1 MATEL
6 ATAYI
11 SLIPELKGAGKSIAS
26 QLGGVDVAPTG
37 RKLGK
42 SLSDGIS
49 SGIDSSGIK
58 QLENAVASASQKV
71 GRAMASEKDATNQL
85 NIAQQRLVEVRSKY
99 ADGSS
104 QVMAAEAKVESAQ
117 RKAATA
123 SERTKSAQV
132 ELKRAQEQ
140 LSTANKKVSS
150 SSDDASRGIASM
162 GKTAGS
168 IKGALSACAKIAG
181 PAMAA
186 LGFGQLVAEAGR
198 VTDATQ
204 KFKGTLDFAGLGKP
218 EIEALSKS
226 TRKYADDTVYELSDI
241 QNITAQLA
249 SNGVSDYDKLA
260 EAAGNLNAVAG
271 GSAETFKSVGMVMTQ
286 TAGAGKL
293 TTENWN
299 QLTDAIP
306 GASGKLQ
313 EAMLKNGAYTG
324 NFRKAMEQG
333 QISAE
338 EFNQA
343 IMQLGF
349 DDAAVKAAKSTS
361 TFEGAM
367 GNLQAAAVGGISDL
381 LARSQPAIT
390 GVVNGLV
397 PVVEGAFNA
406 ISTAVG
412 FVVDNI
418 GLIAPAVAAVS
429 AAFAGFKAATFVTS
443 LMSSL
448 GGLSGMISTV
458 KTAATG
464 LFAALAANP
473 IAMVVAA
480 IAALV
485 AGFIAL
491 YNSNEQ
497 FRNAANALFAQL
509 ATIFGPALQQIGA
522 MVTNLVTTIASM
534 VGPTLTSITMMIM
547 SAMPAI
553 QNAISS
559 ALSIIGAIWNAIWPT
574 LSIVV
579 GYVFSMIQTVVS
591 TVLGVIQGIIQVVTS
606 AIQGNWSGVWEGIK
620 AIVSSV
626 WEGIKSTVSNGIN
639 AAKAVI
645 SSVLNG
651 IKGVWDSCWNGIKSF
666 FSSIWDGIKSAASTG
681 VSNVYNTVT
690 GIKDKIIGFFS
701 GAGSWLLDAG
711 RNILQ
716 GLWDGISGALGWLG
730 DKLAGIGDFIVQHK
744 GPPSYDAV
752 MLVKNG
758 ELIMDGLLRGMAN
771 GWGDV
776 EDFVKSRN
784 TALSASY
791 SVTARA
797 GARPYA
803 PGNQNAEL
811 YGLLRDIR
819 AAMPESMTPREF
831 RRAVAACG

>member
-11 SLIPELKGAGKSIAS
+11 SLIPTLKGAGKRIQGELDGVNVGSSGKKIGR
-26 QLGGVDVAPTG
+26 QLGDGLVGGAKTG
-37 RKLGK
+37 
-42 SLSDGIS
+42 
-49 SGIDSSGIK
+49 
-58 QLENAVASASQKV
+58 
-71 GRAMASEKDATNQL
+71 
-85 NIAQQRLVEVRSKY
+85 SK
-99 ADGSS
+99 
-104 QVMAAEAKVESAQ
+104 
-117 RKAATA
+117 
-123 SERTKSAQV
+123 
-132 ELKRAQEQ
+132 
-140 LSTANKKVSS
+140 
-150 SSDDASRGIASM
+150 GIASAF
-162 GKTAGS
+162 GG
-168 IKGALSACAKIAG
+168 IAKIAG

-186 LGFGQLVAEAGR
+186 LGFGQLVTEAGR
-198 VTDATQ
+198 ATDATQ
-204 KFKGTLDFAGLGKP
+204 KFKSTLDFAGFGP
-218 EIEALSKS
+218 AQIDALSAS

-241 QNITAQLA
+241 QGITAQLA

-271 GSAETFKSVGMVMTQ
+271 GSAATFSSVGMVLTQ

-299 QLTDAIP
+299 QLVDAIP

-313 EAMLKNGAYTG
+313 EAMLQNGAYTG
-324 NFRKAMEQG
+324 NFREAMEKG
-333 QISAE
+333 EISAE

-349 DDAAVKAAKSTS
+349 DDAAVNAAKSTE

-381 LARSQPAIT
+381 LARMQPAIT
-390 GVVNGLV
+390 GVINGLV

-412 FVVDNI
+412 FVVNNI
-418 GLIAPAVAAVS
+418 GLIAPAVAVVS
-429 AAFAGFKAATFVTS
+429 AAFAGFKVATFV
-443 LMSSL
+443 SSL
-448 GGLSGMISTV
+448 GGLSGIISTV
-458 KTAATG
+458 KNAATG
-464 LFAALAANP
+464 LFAALSANP

-497 FRNAANALFAQL
+497 FRNAANELFAQL

-559 ALSIIGAIWNAIWPT
+559 ALSVIGAIWNAIWPT

-620 AIVSSV
+620 AIASSV

-651 IKGVWDSCWNGIKSF
+651 IKGAWDSCWNGIKSF
-666 FSSIWDGIKSAASTG
+666 FSSIWDGIKSAAATG
-681 VSNVYNTVT
+681 VNNVYNTVT
-690 GIKDKIIGFFS
+690 GIKDKITGFFS
-701 GAGSWLLDAG
+701 GAGSWLVNAG
-711 RNILQ
+711 KNILQ

-797 GARPYA
+797 NSRSYTPS
-803 PGNQNAEL
+803 NQSTEL

>member
-6 ATAYI
+6 ATAYL
-11 SLIPELKGAGKSIAS
+11 SLIPTLKGAGKRIQGELDGVNVGSSGKKIGS
-26 QLGGVDVAPTG
+26 QLGDGLVGGAKTG
-37 RKLGK
+37 
-42 SLSDGIS
+42 
-49 SGIDSSGIK
+49 
-58 QLENAVASASQKV
+58 
-71 GRAMASEKDATNQL
+71 
-85 NIAQQRLVEVRSKY
+85 SK
-99 ADGSS
+99 
-104 QVMAAEAKVESAQ
+104 
-117 RKAATA
+117 
-123 SERTKSAQV
+123 
-132 ELKRAQEQ
+132 
-140 LSTANKKVSS
+140 
-150 SSDDASRGIASM
+150 GIASVF
-162 GKTAGS
+162 GG
-168 IKGALSACAKIAG
+168 IAKIAG

-186 LGFGQLVAEAGR
+186 LGFGQLVTEAGR
-198 VTDATQ
+198 ATDATQ
-204 KFKGTLDFAGLGKP
+204 KFKSTLDFAGLGSAQ
-218 EIEALSKS
+218 IDALSAS
-226 TRKYADDTVYELSDI
+226 TRKYADETVYELSDI

-249 SNGVSDYDKLA
+249 SNGVADYDKLA

-271 GSAETFKSVGMVMTQ
+271 GNAETFKSVGMVMTQ

-299 QLTDAIP
+299 QLVDAIP

-324 NFRKAMEQG
+324 NFREAMEQG
-333 QISAE
+333 EISAE

-349 DDAAVKAAKSTS
+349 DDAAVNAAKSTS

-381 LARSQPAIT
+381 LARMQPAIT
-390 GVVNGLV
+390 GAINGLV
-397 PVVEGAFNA
+397 PMVEGAFNA
-406 ISTAVG
+406 ISAGVD

-418 GLIAPAVAAVS
+418 DLIAPAVAAVS
-429 AAFAGFKAATFVTS
+429 AAFAGFKVAKFV
-443 LMSSL
+443 SSL
-448 GGLSGMISTV
+448 GGLSGIISTV
-458 KTAATG
+458 KNAATG
-464 LFAALAANP
+464 LFAALSANP

-497 FRNAANALFAQL
+497 FRNAANGLFAQL

-559 ALSIIGAIWNAIWPT
+559 ALSVIGAIWNAIWPT

-620 AIVSSV
+620 AIASSV

-645 SSVLNG
+645 SSVLSA
-651 IKGVWDSCWNGIKSF
+651 IKGAWDSCWNGIKSF
-666 FSSIWDGIKSAASTG
+666 FSSIWDGIKSAAATG
-681 VSNVYNTVT
+681 VDNVYNTVT
-690 GIKDKIIGFFS
+690 GIKDKITGFFS
-701 GAGSWLLDAG
+701 GAGSWLVNAG
-711 RNILQ
+711 KNILQ

-791 SVTARA
+791 SVTAQANSRSYT
-797 GARPYA
+797 PS
-803 PGNQNAEL
+803 NQNTEL